1 LWFTYAEP
9 GNPPQ
14 AMKTLIKLALATL
27 LVASGVIGCTEKTTE
42 QLSEKSAPS
51 AVAYVASITREPFHR
66 PGCKWA
72 QRISPANLQTFQT
85 REEAIKAGHRP
96 CKVCKP

>member
-1 LWFTYAEP
+1 
-9 GNPPQ
+9 
-14 AMKTLIKLALATL
+14 MKTLTKLALAAM
-27 LVASGVIGCTEKTTE
+27 LVASGLVACTEQTSDKPAQTN
-42 QLSEKSAPS
+42 A
-51 AVAYVASITREPFHR
+51 AYVASAIREPFHR

-72 QRISPANLQTFQT
+72 QKISSANLQTFKT